1 MHVDQE
7 AQTATEPMLRAHPS
21 RDEREPRRIANAASD
36 AAASSAAEPR
46 CSPDPHAGTDR
57 YRLAAPLTFHL

>member
-7 AQTATEPMLRAHPS
+7 VQAATEPILRAHPS
-21 RDEREPRRIANAASD
+21 RYEREPRRIANAASD
-36 AAASSAAEPR
+36 AAARTSAQPR

-57 YRLAAPLTFHL
+57 YRLAAPFSFRL

>member
-1 MHVDQE
+1 MDVDQE
-7 AQTATEPMLRAHPS
+7 AQAATEPILRAHSP

-36 AAASSAAEPR
+36 AAARASTQPR

-57 YRLAAPLTFHL
+57 YRLAAPFSFRL